1 MNRTILAILGL
12 STIANGVNLTNSLG
26 AQAADDDCGCNG
38 CGGNKVDIDI
48 QFLVNSGGVV
58 GTSDSE
64 EDNQAGTGEESL
76 ASTTAEEALA
86 GVTAGTDPAG
96 SSTTTTTTTT
106 TSSSTEE
113 DLASTAAE

>member
-48 QFLVNSGGVV
+48 QFLVNSGGAV
-58 GTSDSE
+58 GAGDSE

-76 ASTTAEEALA
+76 ASTASEEALA
-86 GVTAGTDPAG
+86 GVTAGTDAAG

-113 DLASTAAE
+113 DLASTAA